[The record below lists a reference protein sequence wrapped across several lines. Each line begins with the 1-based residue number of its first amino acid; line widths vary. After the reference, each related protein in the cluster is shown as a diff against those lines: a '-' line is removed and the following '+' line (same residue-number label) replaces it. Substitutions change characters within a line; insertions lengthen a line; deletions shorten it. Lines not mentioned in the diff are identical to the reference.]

1 MRYAVEFWA
10 RALFIFAAV
19 VLSLLLFV
27 VGTLAATFSQG
38 CGALCSE
45 PDDPSWIAFLIVLSI
60 WALAQYSIYAATR
73 LILRRFEALI
83 DRRLR

>member
-10 RALFIFAAV
+10 RALFIFAAF

-27 VGTLAATFSQG
+27 VGALAATFSQG

-45 PDDPSWIAFLIVLSI
+45 PDHPSWIALLIVIAI
-60 WALAQYSIYAATR
+60 WALAQYSIYAGTR
-73 LILRRFEALI
+73 LILRRFEAMVY
-83 DRRLR
+83 RRLR